1 MKVSARNLLPGTV
14 KKVVKGPVNSE
25 ITVEVAPGVEVV
37 SVITVSSVE
46 RLGLKV
52 GSKVNA
58 MVKASSVML
67 TVDD

>member
-14 KKVVKGPVNSE
+14 KNIVKGAVNCE
-25 ITVEVAPGVEVV
+25 VVVEVAPGVEVV
-37 SVITVSSVE
+37 SVITLSSVE
-46 RLGLKV
+46 RLGLKP

-67 TVDD
+67 TVD